1 MCYTLAITKEGS
13 QMVSEAQK
21 RAKKRY
27 DRLRTKQYVM
37 RLRIGADAD
46 VIRKLDSVP
55 SKTEFIRELVR
66 RDIRENTNEQ

>member
-1 MCYTLAITKEGS
+1 
-13 QMVSEAQK
+13 MVSEAQK

-46 VIRKLDSVP
+46 VIEKLDSVP
-55 SKTEFIRELVR
+55 SKTEYIRSLVR
-66 RDIRENTNEQ
+66 QDIKVGRIADWNMVY

>member
-1 MCYTLAITKEGS
+1 MLTQE
-13 QMVSEAQK
+13 E
-21 RAKKRY
+21 
-27 DRLRTKQYVM
+27 RLRRQKESRRKYDSMKTKQYIM

-46 VIRKLDSVP
+46 VIERLDSVP